1 MKVDPAR
8 ELRAAP
14 PRARFARLLGMHVV
28 EREWRAS
35 GEQVAGV
42 WLGRLP
48 EGWFVFHDVSL
59 GERGATIEQVVVGPG
74 GVFTITTKSLA
85 GSIRVNPRSIVHDGH
100 RTSLLAKASTEARR
114 AGSLL
119 SAAVGRDVEVRGL
132 LAILADEWIVR
143 QLPTEVYVGG
153 PRIVKHWMLQQAP
166 VLRSSAVIVLAA
178 AASRPDTWTAHP
190 DQEGPL
196 ASVSMLP
203 SRESN
208 RIQPAS

>member
-1 MKVDPAR
+1 
-8 ELRAAP
+8 
-14 PRARFARLLGMHVV
+14 MHVV

-35 GEQVAGV
+35 GHQVAGV

-48 EGWFVFHDVSL
+48 EGWFVFHDVPA
-59 GERGATIEQVVVGPG
+59 GERGATIEQVVFGPG

-100 RTSLLAKASTEARR
+100 RTSLLAKASAEARR

-143 QLPTEVYVGG
+143 QLPTDVYVGG
-153 PRIVKHWMLQQAP
+153 PGSVKHWMLQQPP
-166 VLRSSAVIVLAA
+166 VLRSSDVIVLAA
-178 AASRPDTWTAHP
+178 AASRPGTWTAQP
-190 DQEGPL
+190 EGPL

-203 SRESN
+203 SREST
-208 RIQPAS
+208 RIRTAPSAT

>member
-8 ELRAAP
+8 ELRAAQ
-14 PRARFARLLGMHVV
+14 PRTRFARLLGMHVV

-100 RTSLLAKASTEARR
+100 RTSLLAKASQGAQR

-143 QLPTEVYVGG
+143 QLPTDVYVGG
-153 PRIVKHWMLQQAP
+153 PGSVKHWMLQQPA
-166 VLRSSAVIVLAA
+166 VLRSSDVIVLAA
-178 AASRPDTWTAHP
+178 AASRPGTWTARP

-203 SRESN
+203 SRVST